1 MWVPSPFRSAGL
13 ARGFNTVQQGPR
25 QLQNVLARLQARIE
39 EQRMMSLL
47 EVGGGG
53 PSVSRHGWLGMGK
66 RRLGCGVQQTHSMH
80 VLQCVDSQK
89 LRGGALTLWVPAGQ
103 GQRWFCWPDREG
115 PRGRIQRWA
124 CGCQAGNCHR

>member
-47 EVGGGG
+47 EVGGG
-53 PSVSRHGWLGMGK
+53 PISVAPWVVGHGQASVGV
-66 RRLGCGVQQTHSMH
+66 RRSADPQHACPAMCGLSEVA
-80 VLQCVDSQK
+80 
-89 LRGGALTLWVPAGQ
+89 RGGAYSVGASRAGPAMVLLACRRRPQRSYTEVGLWLSS
-103 GQRWFCWPDREG
+103 R
-115 PRGRIQRWA
+115 
-124 CGCQAGNCHR
+124 